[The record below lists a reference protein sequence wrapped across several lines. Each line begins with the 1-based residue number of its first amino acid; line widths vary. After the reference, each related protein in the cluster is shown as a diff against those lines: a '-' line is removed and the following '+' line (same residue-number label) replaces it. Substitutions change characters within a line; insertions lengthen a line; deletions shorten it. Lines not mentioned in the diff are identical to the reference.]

1 MSISQSQKDELEI
14 MIDRSSLHEVL
25 NALADICAQKAD
37 HIQSNYQDKPLAKTW
52 MKVSWKLTKLEN
64 DVFPL

>member
-1 MSISQSQKDELEI
+1 MSINQDQMTNLEAI
-14 MIDRSSLHEVL
+14 IDKNSLHEVL

-37 HIQSNYQDKPLAKTW
+37 HIQSSYQDKPLAKTW
-52 MKVSWKLTKLEN
+52 MKASKKLTELED

>member
-25 NALADICAQKAD
+25 NALADICAEKAD
-37 HIQSNYQDKPLAKTW
+37 HIRLSYQDSVTAKPW
-52 MKVSWKLTKLEN
+52 MQASKKLSKLE
-64 DVFPL
+64 DQIFPL